1 MANNKDFKVK
11 NGLDVGSTVTLNAY
25 GTGTNTALPTQALN
39 VDENGNVIE
48 VDAGVLPFVVHNDTG
63 ATLVKGT
70 VVYVSGL
77 NGNTPEVSLARAN
90 SSSTMPAY
98 GLVEEDIA
106 DTEDGTVVT
115 FGSLKGLDVSDFGE
129 TGITFSLGD
138 TVYISSSEAG
148 KLTNVAPTGE
158 ANFIQNIGKIERAS
172 PTTNMTIKV
181 GGAGRTNATPNLDD
195 GNFFLGNSSNQAGI
209 ANFAEQVDDRVNT
222 LVTDGTGIATS
233 YDDVANTLT
242 FNHSNSVTS
251 GTVSEGGV
259 ARQLGY
265 GGAFNIPSVT
275 YDSEGHITATTT
287 TQITLPASDNTDTTY
302 TAGDGLTLT
311 GTDFDVDLTDTVT
324 FTSTNTASK
333 AVVRDASGNFAAG
346 TITADLTGDV
356 TGTVSSLSNHTTDNL
371 TEGSTNLYYADSL
384 VDTHLNQSN
393 PADGYVLSWDGT
405 AQDYAWVAQSGGGGS
420 LTVQDEGINLAT
432 AATTLNFTG
441 SGVTASGTGA
451 TKTITISGGGS
462 TQTEE
467 HPTVTNGS
475 ATVTLANARTLNEIE
490 VYLNGVKLRGG
501 TTLGGTTEWTVS
513 GTTLTFNQNLTTGD
527 EVTVVSLV
535 TATAALAE
543 EFPTVTAGS
552 ADVTMSQ
559 AFTLSQIDVYLN
571 GVRLKPTDEYTVS
584 GSTLTLGENL
594 VSGDIVAV
602 VPRIEAT
609 DATLASLSDTN
620 VTGVSDGE
628 LLRYDNSTSKYVPTS
643 MVEDSSGNV
652 DITGAVSS
660 TVGTN
665 DRTFVATDGTQYVSL
680 VADLST
686 GGYNGLSTAGDV
698 GIIFTTDKSSAA
710 DEPGKGLVIG
720 PWTSGTNGIKIQE
733 NGNIGIGTS
742 APAVPLDVIGATRT
756 GTDATH
762 YAQISGLSGALYI
775 GHKNDTADGAIIFGG
790 LGGSFAEKMRIAPS
804 GNVGI
809 GTPAPAGPID
819 VVSNVN
825 GVAQRIRDRG
835 SDYFG
840 LIEFVTND
848 GTTAH
853 GYIGTPL
860 AGTLAF
866 FTNGLNERMRLQ
878 SGGNLLIGYTSSNG
892 ADYKLQV
899 NSQIFAT
906 SSTIATSDQRY
917 KENITPLT
925 GAIDTVKAL
934 NPVQFDWKE
943 HPVHEFDRSAPTTG
957 FIAQEVQTALAD
969 KPWLN
974 SLIKSNEVVIEPEQ
988 TDEDGNVIAEAVSE
1002 EFLGIAEGNLIA
1014 VLTAAIQEQQTQIEA
1029 QQATI
1034 EALEARLTVL
1044 EGA

>member
-311 GTDFDVDLTDTVT
+311 GTDFDVDLTDTAT

-346 TITADLTGDV
+346 AITADLTGDV

-384 VDTHLNQSN
+384 VDSHLNQSN

-451 TKTITISGGGS
+451 TKTITITSGGS
-462 TQTEE
+462 TQSEE

-475 ATVTLANARTLNEIE
+475 ATVTLASARTLNEIE

-571 GVRLKPTDEYTVS
+571 GVRLKATDEYTVS

-652 DITGAVSS
+652 GINTSSLSHQLHLKETGTSGTGIFIEAGNDTAGYEIARTNATGYLDLKGTQNTYSGFTFS
-660 TVGTN
+660 T
-665 DRTFVATDGTQYVSL
+665 TDGSGTTSERVRIKNS
-680 VADLST
+680 
-686 GGYNGLSTAGDV
+686 GDV
-698 GIIFTTDKSSAA
+698 GIGITSSISSKLHVADSFRVARSTQAPGIFLENSSYSGADASIRMFNSGQLLFYTD
-710 DEPGKGLVIG
+710 D
-720 PWTSGTNGIKIQE
+720 TNRMTIDA
-733 NGNIGIGTS
+733 NGNIGVPGNATYIYS
-742 APAVPLDVIGATRT
+742 ASDERLKKDIT
-756 GTDATH
+756 
-762 YAQISGLSGALYI
+762 GLSGSLS
-775 GHKNDTADGAIIFGG
+775 KVQQ
-790 LGGSFAEKMRIAPS
+790 LRPVSFNWK
-804 GNVGI
+804 
-809 GTPAPAGPID
+809 AGFCPGED
-819 VVSNVN
+819 DKTFY
-825 GVAQRIRDRG
+825 G
-835 SDYFG
+835 
-840 LIEFVTND
+840 FV
-848 GTTAH
+848 
-853 GYIGTPL
+853 
-860 AGTLAF
+860 
-866 FTNGLNERMRLQ
+866 
-878 SGGNLLIGYTSSNG
+878 
-892 ADYKLQV
+892 
-899 NSQIFAT
+899 
-906 SSTIATSDQRY
+906 
-917 KENITPLT
+917 
-925 GAIDTVKAL
+925 
-934 NPVQFDWKE
+934 
-943 HPVHEFDRSAPTTG
+943 
-957 FIAQEVQTALAD
+957 AQEVETVD
-969 KPWLN
+969 
-974 SLIKSNEVVIEPEQ
+974 SNLVENFGGGSVTIPG
-988 TDEDGNVIAEAVSE
+988 EDGEPDTVVDEPIRINEKFIAP
-1002 EFLGIAEGNLIA
+1002 L
-1014 VLTAAIQEQQTQIEA
+1014 LTAAIQEQQTQIEA

-1034 EALEARLTVL
+1034 EALEARLTAL